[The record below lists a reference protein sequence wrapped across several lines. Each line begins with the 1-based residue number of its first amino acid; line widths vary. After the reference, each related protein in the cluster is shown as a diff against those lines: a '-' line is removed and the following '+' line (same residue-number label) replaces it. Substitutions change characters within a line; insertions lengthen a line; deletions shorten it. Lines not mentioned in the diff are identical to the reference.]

1 VLALARGARLMVSG
15 DTGPLH
21 LAAAVGAPI
30 VGLYGPT
37 SPVRNGPWRPEDVS
51 LSRNTECECHHQ
63 RRCRRADGP
72 CIERIST
79 EDVRAAIE
87 RRFAV

>member
-1 VLALARGARLMVSG
+1 
-15 DTGPLH
+15 
-21 LAAAVGAPI
+21 
-30 VGLYGPT
+30 
-37 SPVRNGPWRPEDVS
+37 VS

-63 RRCRRADGP
+63 RRCSRADRP